1 MELTNEGIVLCG
13 IALVLLVIGIL
24 YQCSV
29 ARSKRGGGGSST
41 AGGTIASPARRT
53 IKELWIYPIKGAQG
67 QVCSSNAP
75 PCLAHH
81 LLINPP

>member
-1 MELTNEGIVLCG
+1 MELTNESIVLCG

-29 ARSKRGGGGSST
+29 ARSKRGGGSST

-67 QVCSSNAP
+67 QVCSSHAP
-75 PCLAHH
+75 PRLAHH